1 MSYRDVSSGMTSPR
15 TRQRLVDQL
24 RESGI
29 SNEDVL
35 EVMSEVPRHLFV
47 DEALAGRAYDNDAL
61 PIGASQTI
69 SQPYIVAL
77 MTSELLGG
85 GHRLGNVLEIGT
97 GSGYQTAILSYLADH
112 VYTVERIASLYKS
125 AISRLIKLN
134 ISNVR
139 FLHGD
144 GYKGWPEYAPYDGII
159 VTAAPEEIPYA
170 LLEQLALGGRM
181 VIPVGGNQQNLY
193 VIENIGDGFT
203 ERLVE
208 PVRFVPLLPSR
219 Q

>member
-1 MSYRDVSSGMTSPR
+1 MPYRDTSSGMTSPR
-15 TRQRLVDQL
+15 TRKRLVDQL
-24 RESGI
+24 RTAGI
-29 SNEDVL
+29 SNETVLDVIG
-35 EVMSEVPRHLFV
+35 EVPRHLFV

-61 PIGASQTI
+61 PIGSSQTI

-77 MTSELLGG
+77 MTSELVTGS
-85 GHRLGNVLEIGT
+85 RLGNVLEIGT
-97 GSGYQTAILSYLADH
+97 GSGYQTAILSKLFDQ

-134 ISNVR
+134 IDNVR

-144 GYKGWPEYAPYDGII
+144 GYEGWPEYAPYDGII
-159 VTAAPEEIPYA
+159 VTAAPEEVPYA
-170 LLEQLALGGRM
+170 LLEQLARGGKM
-181 VIPVGGNQQNLY
+181 VIPVGAQQQNLY
-193 VIENIGDGFT
+193 VIENTGDGFT

-208 PVRFVPLLPSR
+208 PVRFVPLIPSR